1 MPYIDWLGK
10 DDVVHHHKEIP
21 YKTISC
27 QEIVGDIDNENM
39 IIKGDNLLALKSLLP
54 YYANAV
60 KMIYIDPPYNTG
72 NTSWVYNDNMDSPLI
87 KKWLD
92 STVNAED
99 LSRSDKWLCMMYPR
113 LKLLRELLK
122 EDGVI
127 FISIDD
133 AEVANLRKI
142 CDEIFGADNFINN
155 VIWEKKYSPQND
167 AKWFSDNHDHLLV
180 YAKNKM
186 IWRPYLLE
194 RTDEQNSR
202 YKNRDNDS
210 RGAWK
215 SGDFYVK
222 SYSKAYDYPIT
233 LPSGRVVT
241 PPKGRCWR
249 TSKEKFEKLVD
260 ENRMWFGEDGNNV
273 PAIKRFLTD
282 VSGITPLTIWKYQD
296 VGHNQE
302 ALLEL
307 RKIFKEEIPFNT
319 PKPVRLIQ
327 HILKLTTRDSDIILD
342 SFAGS
347 GTTAHAVIEQ
357 NKQDGGNRKFILIE
371 TLDYAKE
378 ITAERVKRVQ
388 QGYAF
393 KGKEKTTL
401 YEKKITTAQLLK
413 PKTMEKIAIEVEN
426 LIEKEKPNYT
436 KIEKSFKENLLKVVG
451 VKEIKSFKEGLGG
464 GFKYCELGAEIFD
477 EFGELNSELTFED
490 IAKHIY
496 FVEFKQP
503 LKVES
508 EALAPN
514 STKLKLSF
522 QNSYVGNHKK
532 RHLYFFE
539 ERFKRVNMRKIAKE
553 HYEYK
558 EIIVYTCKCS
568 ISEDELKKY
577 KIIVRYIPYD
587 IKDN

>member
-10 DDVVHHHKEIP
+10 EDVVNHHKEIA
-21 YKTISC
+21 YKTINC
-27 QEIVGDIDNENM
+27 QEVVGEVESENM

-87 KKWLD
+87 KKWLND
-92 STVNAED
+92 TVNADD

-133 AEVANLRKI
+133 AEVAHLRMM
-142 CDEIFGADNFINN
+142 CNEIFGAENFINN
-155 VIWEKKYSPQND
+155 VIWEKKFSPQND
-167 AKWFSDNHDHLLV
+167 AKWLSDNHDHILV
-180 YAKNKM
+180 YAKNKN
-186 IWRPYLLE
+186 IWRPCLLE
-194 RTDEQNSR
+194 RTSEQNSR
-202 YKNRDNDS
+202 YKNPDNDS
-210 RGAWK
+210 RGDWT
-215 SGDFYVK
+215 SSDMTVK
-222 SYSKAYDYPIT
+222 TYNKDYDYPIET
-233 LPSGRVVT
+233 PSGKIVIPT
-241 PPKGRCWR
+241 KGRCWK
-249 TSKEKFEKLVD
+249 TSKKKFQELIND
-260 ENRMWFGEDGNNV
+260 NRVWFGKEGTNV
-273 PAIKRFLTD
+273 PRVKSFISE
-282 VSGITPLTIWKYQD
+282 VGGITPLTIWKHID

-302 ALLEL
+302 AMQEL
-307 RKIFKEEIPFNT
+307 KKIFINEVAFNT

-327 HILKLTTRDSDIILD
+327 RILQLSTRDNDIILD

-357 NKQDGGNRKFILIE
+357 NRADGGKRKFILIE

-393 KGKEKTTL
+393 KGKDKTVL
-401 YEKKITTAQLLK
+401 YEKKLTTTQVLK
-413 PKTMEKIAIEVEN
+413 PKTMEKIGLEVEK
-426 LIEKEKPNYT
+426 LIAKEKPNYD
-436 KIEKSFKENLLKVVG
+436 KIEKTFKENLLKVVG
-451 VKEIKSFKEGLGG
+451 IKDIESFKEGLGG
-464 GFKYCELGAEIFD
+464 GFKYCELGEEIFD
-477 EFGELNSELTFED
+477 ESGELNAKLSFAD

-503 LKVES
+503 LGKVDVT
-508 EALAPN
+508 AP
-514 STKLKLSF
+514 
-522 QNSYVGNHKK
+522 YVGSFKDK
-532 RHLYFFE
+532 HLYFYE
-539 ERFKRVNMRKIAKE
+539 KQFKSMHLTALLKVHKNAKE
-553 HYEYK
+553 
-558 EIIVYTCKCS
+558 IVVYTRRCS
-568 ISEDELKKY
+568 ISEDRLKEHGVS
-577 KIIVRYIPYD
+577 IRYIPYD